1 MVPQT
6 ICPHWPVNTA
16 PIPITKVP
24 KPQCWELVNVG
35 VNHEMTLTIF
45 WIINKFSPPEIHFLP
60 KPWKPPD
67 GVITNAVIGALIA
80 IAFGV
85 TLGKIMAKFYF
96 TRLQLWSHQL
106 GSWIMRELYNQAP
119 KGFKLCSTLMGFGE
133 P

>member
-1 MVPQT
+1 
-6 ICPHWPVNTA
+6 
-16 PIPITKVP
+16 
-24 KPQCWELVNVG
+24 
-35 VNHEMTLTIF
+35 MTLTIF

-80 IAFGV
+80 TAFGL

-106 GSWIMRELYNQAP
+106 GSWIMRELYIQIP
-119 KGFKLCSTLMGFGE
+119 KGFKVCFTLMSFGE
-133 P
+133 LWAG